1 MQAAS
6 KATSKK
12 EAALQQLKNM
22 ESLMSYLISHG
33 ALLGA
38 IRPALLLDAE
48 DFRWANAWAAW

>member
-1 MQAAS
+1 MQAAT

-12 EAALQQLKNM
+12 DAALQQLKNM

-48 DFRWANAWAAW
+48 DFR